1 MDREDLG
8 STFVAEQMVMSARQ
22 IYGKLKEISGMSP
35 SALIKDYRMENA
47 ARLLRDEALSIQEV
61 IADVGISSRAYFY
74 KEFTRKFGMTPK
86 VYREKTLENDGRKGR
101 E

>member
-1 MDREDLG
+1 M
-8 STFVAEQMVMSARQ
+8 
-22 IYGKLKEISGMSP
+22 
-35 SALIKDYRMENA
+35 
-47 ARLLRDEALSIQEV
+47 RDEALSIQEV

>member
-1 MDREDLG
+1 MKNKSFAVIGLG
-8 STFVAEQMVMSARQ
+8 QF
-22 IYGKLKEISGMSP
+22 GMSP
-35 SALIKDYRMENA
+35 SDLIKDYRMEKA